1 MFVQFNLLYHNIQ
14 EFRHGA
20 SRVMIATDVLQRGI
34 DVQHVSLVCNLDL
47 PYDKDSYI
55 HR

>member
-1 MFVQFNLLYHNIQ
+1 
-14 EFRHGA
+14 
-20 SRVMIATDVLQRGI
+20 MIATDIVQRGI